1 MLEDQEEK
9 RSAPTVEPQGGQDG
23 SRSAP
28 QVGSRAGGRG
38 SGVCGAGDEWGAQRK
53 EEKRKEDQQGAKAS
67 SHTRFT
73 RTRGPAGLDSQ
84 RNHEQKHTLEQGKG
98 RGDAPTHTELR
109 LWAGRGPSPRPPCTA
124 SLPRLCGVGAP
135 SVTAPS
141 PRIALWPSC
150 PDVPTSP
157 GGLAPI
163 CGGNLDTGRLQR
175 WGWKPRA
182 ATLTHLV
189 VHELEVDPFEGDL
202 QQAPFT
208 SLHVLHGELATQ
220 FRPCGKGRAL
230 SANGTGLS
238 GRMNTKESQRKA
250 WAQGR
255 PSSPGLM
262 LCWRAAARSMLS
274 FTQ

>member
-1 MLEDQEEK
+1 M
-9 RSAPTVEPQGGQDG
+9 G
-23 SRSAP
+23 
-28 QVGSRAGGRG
+28 
-38 SGVCGAGDEWGAQRK
+38 GAGPL
-53 EEKRKEDQQGAKAS
+53 
-67 SHTRFT
+67 F
-73 RTRGPAGLDSQ
+73 
-84 RNHEQKHTLEQGKG
+84 
-98 RGDAPTHTELR
+98 
-109 LWAGRGPSPRPPCTA
+109 PRPRTA
-124 SLPRLCGVGAP
+124 SLPRLCGLGAAR
-135 SVTAPS
+135 VIAPS
-141 PRIALWPSC
+141 PRIALWPSL
-150 PDVPTSP
+150 PDAPASP

-163 CGGNLDTGRLQR
+163 RGGNLDTGSRQR

-202 QQAPFT
+202 QQAPFA

-220 FRPCGKGRAL
+220 FRPCGKGQAL

-238 GRMNTKESQRKA
+238 GRMNTKENQRKA